1 LHGRAAVPDWRILL
15 DYHFGGYARRHP
27 DLDAFV
33 AGFMASTGLMIEPV
47 YTGRLFAAIYDQVVR
62 GEIGR
67 GERIIALHTGGICN
81 K

>member
-1 LHGRAAVPDWRILL
+1 
-15 DYHFGGYARRHP
+15 
-27 DLDAFV
+27 
-33 AGFMASTGLMIEPV
+33 MASTGLMIEPV